1 MLRGLGMNPFRFHV
15 PTRIIFEVGAVHFLG
30 EMLKDEGI
38 NAAMVITDKGVL
50 GAGCLEP
57 VFSSLDKYGIVHEIY
72 DGVKQNP
79 TERNVEE
86 ALAFLK
92 SGSFDAILAVG
103 GGSSLDT
110 AKAVLALLKEGRNIR
125 DLYQGVL
132 RGKPPIPLI
141 AVPTTAGT
149 GSEVTWSAVITNE
162 EARVKETIRGEYMY
176 PKMAVVDPELTI
188 TLPEKI
194 TASTGMDALTHALEA
209 FISKKAH
216 ALSDGLAME
225 AAYLIFNNLR
235 NAVDNGQDIQARS
248 AMSIASTL
256 AGMAFSISGL
266 GMVHGLAEP
275 LGGRYNV
282 PHGIANSIL
291 LPHCLSF
298 NCDAVEEK
306 LAILA
311 RLLGLDGKRD
321 FHEVSHS
328 LVDEVIRLADD
339 VGIPGK
345 LDITLDEEEF
355 NALVNDA
362 LKNSCLPA
370 NPKNVKR
377 EDIQAIYSRILH
389 VER

>member
-1 MLRGLGMNPFRFHV
+1 MNPIRFHV

-30 EMLKDEGI
+30 EMLKDDGI
-38 NAAMVITDKGVL
+38 NATLVITDKGVL
-50 GAGCLEP
+50 DAGCLEP
-57 VFSSLDKYGIVHEIY
+57 VFASLDKYSIDHETY

-86 ALAFLK
+86 ALELLN
-92 SGSFDAILAVG
+92 SGSFDAIIAVG

-110 AKAVLALLKEGRNIR
+110 AKAVLALLKEGRSIR
-125 DLYQGVL
+125 ELYQGIL
-132 RGKPPIPLI
+132 RGTPPMPLI
-141 AVPTTAGT
+141 AIPTTAGT

-176 PKMAVVDPELTI
+176 PRIAVVDPELTV
-188 TLPEKI
+188 TLPEKM

-216 ALSDGLAME
+216 AVSDGLAME
-225 AAYLIFNNLR
+225 ATYLIFNHLR
-235 NAVDNGQDIQARS
+235 DAVENGHDIRARS

-282 PHGIANSIL
+282 PHGIANSVL
-291 LPHCLSF
+291 LPHCLTF

-306 LAILA
+306 LAIMA
-311 RLLGLDGKRD
+311 RLLGFDGEHD
-321 FHEVSHS
+321 SHEISHI
-328 LVDEVIRLADD
+328 LVEEVTRLADD
-339 VGIPGK
+339 VGIPHE
-345 LDITLDEEEF
+345 LDIVIDKDEFE
-355 NALVNDA
+355 ALVSDA
-362 LKNSCLPA
+362 QRNSCLPA
-370 NPKNVKR
+370 NPKKVRR
-377 EDIQAIYSRILH
+377 EDIEAIYSHILH
-389 VER
+389 VKS